1 MRCREFWLCCWKDRQ
16 NAAGAATGCIAE
28 CTEDA
33 TGCLQKV
40 SYLRSKSECAEPI
53 MSLRKRLDALSEI
66 LESERSYVCDM
77 MMWAERFRMQIMR
90 SPRIKSSKKH
100 VLCERIFINIDDIL
114 GLHRQILQSL
124 EDKTYRCAVEELGLA
139 PDSHRRDERI
149 GIAELMENKKYEG
162 LEYHTVFSRYVERF
176 TIYEEYANKLPQAE
190 SVMRAELGI
199 DESFKALL
207 YKFLRDNNAESLG
220 HTHFIYRPTQKMT
233 RYYLLFRT
241 VLKNETNPQ
250 YIDAEQ
256 KLCDR
261 LADITKDIDSACGRA
276 INAFRIYEISKMLR
290 RSELYRPRASLN
302 LFAKNRKIIKEG
314 DVVVR
319 TKFSIVPKIQRVLVF
334 DHLIMICD
342 VAMKQASETCL
353 YLQDTFAAYKFNV
366 VDRHISDMDSFV
378 QTFFPVYLVE
388 TNGDRFLGL
397 FFRSRQEREIWKR
410 IMEEAVQR
418 YMRRYDPN
426 IKVLETEY
434 VTSETILKA
443 CCAYVTFDESRLADD
458 EFSSP
463 IQTDDEN
470 ELGKT
475 VVLKGVGPRAEDASN
490 QSPVSESLSVK
501 ASDGIGLGM
510 ENNVEEPV
518 GFLQRILFGGDFFG
532 KQIWIRRLP
541 RNERKVVVF
550 ATERGIYKRCSG
562 KNYMIH
568 GKSTRNLIF
577 IGSISL
583 LVFLEGSKVV
593 VASFNAETTRI
604 WPQSLHEDAESV
616 FYSQNRS
623 SKFILV
629 KKGRHEAFS
638 MIYMYIVEERGS
650 QLSISMFRRL
660 SIGSD
665 VQSVRFVGKD
675 LAVASK
681 MFDLVNPNSLM
692 TNEIVNPLDSYLP
705 HYFLM
710 CRDTRAM
717 AILQVSK
724 KCHLVCFDALGFVI
738 DKNGNSSK
746 SHVVFSWNCKPH
758 DFRVFGGYL
767 VVLGV
772 RSTSV
777 FSLKSSNLLFFRND
791 KTFQFC
797 TAGKNRLVLH
807 DSHRFYDLVL
817 PVSGVYCGDQ

>member
-1 MRCREFWLCCWKDRQ
+1 MSLRTVRGGVSAKVLVRCCVEMPAKK
-16 NAAGAATGCIAE
+16 AAAAEALFTMEERAE
-28 CTEDA
+28 A
-33 TGCLQKV
+33 QQ
-40 SYLRSKSECAEPI
+40 PI
-53 MSLRKRLDALSEI
+53 MSVRKRLDALSEI
-66 LESERSYVCDM
+66 LESERSYVRDM
-77 MMWAERFRMQIMR
+77 TMWGERFRMQIMR

-100 VLCERIFINIDDIL
+100 VLCERIFINTGDIL
-114 GLHRQILQSL
+114 ELHRQILQSL
-124 EDKTYRCAVEELGLA
+124 EDETHRCAVQELGLA
-139 PDSHRRDERI
+139 PHDLRDEDGNERRMC
-149 GIAELMENKKYEG
+149 IADLRAGGKYER

-176 TIYEEYANKLPQAE
+176 MIYEEYANKLPQAE
-190 SVMRAELGI
+190 SAVRAEING
-199 DESFKALL
+199 DENFRALL
-207 YKFLRDNNAESLG
+207 YTFLRDNNAESLG

-250 YIDAEQ
+250 YTDAE
-256 KLCDR
+256 KRLCDR
-261 LADITKDIDSACGRA
+261 LAEITGVIDSACGRA

-290 RSELYRPRASLN
+290 RGEYYRPQASLN
-302 LFAKNRKIIKEG
+302 LFASNRRIIKEG

-319 TKFSIVPKIQRVLVF
+319 TKFAIVPKIQRVMVF
-334 DHLIMICD
+334 DHLIMVCD
-342 VAMKQASETCL
+342 VTTQNMSETSL
-353 YLQDTFAAYKFNV
+353 YLQDTFAAYSFHV
-366 VDRHISDMDSFV
+366 VDRHISDVDSFV

-397 FFRSRQEREIWKR
+397 FFRSRQEREVWKR
-410 IMEEAVQR
+410 VMEEAVQR
-418 YMRRYDPN
+418 YTRRYDPN
-426 IKVLETEY
+426 IRMVETEY

-443 CCAYVTFDESRLADD
+443 CSAYVTFDESRLADD

-463 IQTDDEN
+463 VQTEDED
-470 ELGKT
+470 GQPKT
-475 VVLKGVGPRAEDASN
+475 VVLKGAGPCAEHESESEESTA
-490 QSPVSESLSVK
+490 SESLDVK

-518 GFLQRILFGGDFFG
+518 GFLQRILFGGNLFG

-541 RNERKVVVF
+541 RNERKVIVF
-550 ATERGIYKRCSG
+550 ATEKGIYKR
-562 KNYMIH
+562 H
-568 GKSTRNLIF
+568 GGENHMVHEKSARNLIF

-583 LVFLEGSKVV
+583 LVFLEGSSVV
-593 VASFNAETTRI
+593 VASFNADTTRI
-604 WPQSLHEDAESV
+604 WPQCLHDDAESV

-692 TNEIVNPLDSYLP
+692 TNEIINPLDSYLP
-705 HYFLM
+705 HYFLL

-738 DKNGNSSK
+738 DKDGKSSR
-746 SHVVFSWNCKPH
+746 SHVVFSWNCRPH

-767 VVLGV
+767 VVLGE

-777 FSLKSSNLLFFRND
+777 FSLKSSSLLFFRSD

-797 TAGKNRLVLH
+797 AAGRDRLVLH